1 MERQIRTV
9 LSPSFERT
17 VLAAP
22 ATRRRCLGSSTGM
35 NGTTRVTSCNPRRA
49 KYAARK
55 SGLTAVPVIQGS
67 VAVVTMATFLSGS
80 LIYRGLRVDVAVCV
94 EISDFLPLEPPP
106 TMENCSFSPS
116 LDFGDVESVSII
128 SLFVS
133 PTPPTPPLF
142 VNLDFNVSNASEDAF
157 RNNLLVFCNVTFP
170 NFSRNNSASISPVS
184 C

>member
-1 MERQIRTV
+1 M
-9 LSPSFERT
+9 
-17 VLAAP
+17 
-22 ATRRRCLGSSTGM
+22 
-35 NGTTRVTSCNPRRA
+35 
-49 KYAARK
+49 
-55 SGLTAVPVIQGS
+55 
-67 VAVVTMATFLSGS
+67 VTMATFLPGS
-80 LIYRGLRVDVAVCV
+80 LIDRGLRGDVAVCV

-133 PTPPTPPLF
+133 PTPPPLF